1 MSSRHNKPAARV
13 VPAERD
19 SRRLTDQW
27 RERVAN
33 IRLNRKGQPKLT
45 IPQLMTADETRG
57 LLAQPPAGKHSA
69 KAAAGIVQR
78 ALRKARC
85 Q

>member
-1 MSSRHNKPAARV
+1 M
-13 VPAERD
+13 PAERD

-27 RERVAN
+27 RQRVAN

-45 IPQLMTADETRG
+45 IPQLMTADEIRR
-57 LLAQPPAGKHSA
+57 LLAQTPAGKDSA
-69 KAAAGIVQR
+69 KAATEIVQR
-78 ALRKARC
+78 ALRKARR